1 MEKAYNN
8 LKDRLQ
14 MRRTACS
21 KDENFSGK
29 VFIQFV
35 ALMVLS
41 HLRKVM
47 ADKKLYSTLSYR
59 QLLDEVE
66 VIEYFEYA
74 GQQGHWGEITEKQG
88 LILRAF
94 DVDLPFEAWP
104 KSIQKEILKE
114 QKAKKKMALNV

>member
-1 MEKAYNN
+1 MP
-8 LKDRLQ
+8 
-14 MRRTACS
+14 RTACS
-21 KDENFSGK
+21 KDENFPGK
-29 VFIQFV
+29 VFVQFV
-35 ALMVLS
+35 ALMMRS

-114 QKAKKKMALNV
+114 QKVKNKMARNA